1 MPKLGKRAAAE
12 QAGTFVERGSDVGG
26 FLAPHSKS
34 LNTVVV
40 NGKTMTTPYSVK
52 QINAPVTNPGFVA
65 AVKAAQSSVST
76 NVSPGP
82 QVQGVKPSYSVT
94 PGGPYTG
101 GSLKI

>member
-1 MPKLGKRAAAE
+1 MAKMGKRRAAAE
-12 QAGTFVERGSDVGG
+12 QAGTFVEGGSDAGG
-26 FLAPHSKS
+26 FLSPHSKS
-34 LNTVVV
+34 VNTTVV
-40 NGKTMTTPYSVK
+40 NGKTMTTPYPVK
-52 QINAPVTNPGFVA
+52 QTNAPVTNPAFIA
-65 AVKAAQSSVST
+65 ASKSAVST